1 MSKPAR
7 SPTGPSLPLSMTGG
21 NWIMLG
27 VLSLIWGSGF
37 LFTKIAVEEI
47 GPPTMVL
54 IRVSLGSVLLYAIVR
69 LRNIPIPHG

>member
-1 MSKPAR
+1 
-7 SPTGPSLPLSMTGG
+7 MTGG